1 MQVLSTSQ
9 IVRQL
14 TEAGDLARALRT
26 ILRDPERADLDLAR
40 QICADVEDSIAS
52 LSRDIEAS
60 APGGVRDRIG
70 RIPPPGGAIP

>member
-1 MQVLSTSQ
+1 MQAIPTSH

-26 ILRDPERADLDLAR
+26 ILHDPERADLDLAR
-40 QICADVEDSIAS
+40 QICADVEDSLAT
-52 LSRDIEAS
+52 LAREVETT